1 MVQQV
6 NFRKHACMG
15 IITIYEWRNA
25 SHRITS
31 SKLTT
36 DLHLLALFNT
46 SGINVNLNRR
56 SGDIH
61 SNPLKKLCKQPRTP
75 VVRTDR
81 PSIITPQNSLDI
93 SYGSLE

>member
-1 MVQQV
+1 M
-6 NFRKHACMG
+6 HG
-15 IITIYEWRNA
+15 YITIYEWRNA
-25 SHRITS
+25 SHRKTS